1 MSIENRIDINALQ
14 RSAMFQGYR
23 DSGYSWQVC
32 PKHSDAPM
40 VQAPFGCSPPDN
52 L

>member
-23 DSGYSWQVC
+23 DSGC
-32 PKHSDAPM
+32 PAI
-40 VQAPFGCSPPDN
+40 A